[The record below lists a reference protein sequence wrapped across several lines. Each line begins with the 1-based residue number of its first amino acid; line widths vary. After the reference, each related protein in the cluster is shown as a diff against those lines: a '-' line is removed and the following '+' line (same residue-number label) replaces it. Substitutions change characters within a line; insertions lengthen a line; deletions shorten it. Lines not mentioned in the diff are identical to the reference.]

1 MVILRAMK
9 NFYLGQPYR
18 GFNALPHRETH
29 AKDTHFFF
37 SSCSRSGRSSAIVLY
52 IRCELAILVDPPLL
66 DVSIVNKLRMS
77 PRSV

>member
-1 MVILRAMK
+1 MVILRAMES
-9 NFYLGQPYR
+9 FYLDQSYR
-18 GFNALPHRETH
+18 EFNALPHGETH

-52 IRCELAILVDPPLL
+52 IRCELAMLVDPPLL
-66 DVSIVNKLRMS
+66 EVSIVNKLRMS